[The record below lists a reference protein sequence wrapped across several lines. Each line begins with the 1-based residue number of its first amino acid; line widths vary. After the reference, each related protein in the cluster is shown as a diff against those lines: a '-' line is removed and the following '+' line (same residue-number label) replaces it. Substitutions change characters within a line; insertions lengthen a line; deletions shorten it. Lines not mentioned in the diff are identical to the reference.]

1 MGQEIRDIKAKETNM
16 VQEAQGMR
24 IKKRVIQVEG
34 LNILITKIKIKEI
47 LMVIIW
53 TKTPQTGFRQN
64 KIPIK
69 KEQNRQIILI
79 IDDV

>member
-1 MGQEIRDIKAKETNM
+1 MIMGQEIRDIKAKETNM

-47 LMVIIW
+47 L
-53 TKTPQTGFRQN
+53 N
-64 KIPIK
+64 
-69 KEQNRQIILI
+69 
-79 IDDV
+79 